1 MADSKMK
8 TEVLLRF
15 EDPRTN
21 RALVL
26 EDDGR
31 VAYAYLLDQERI
43 VGDVWLYNV
52 SEAPESEKW
61 KDQTERPF
69 LNPKS
74 FCNAKT
80 VPRLSE
86 DASISCKWFE
96 RGVEVLVDAVLVAR
110 LEQNAKPGWSR
121 LASRPGPL
129 AKPLDAK

>member
-1 MADSKMK
+1 VEDSRKK
-8 TEVLLRF
+8 TEILLRF
-15 EDPRTN
+15 DEPETE
-21 RALVL
+21 RAVVL

-31 VAYAYLLDQERI
+31 VAYAYLLDRERI

-61 KDQTERPF
+61 KEQKERPF

-74 FCNAKT
+74 FCKAE
-80 VPRLSE
+80 VAPRLSE
-86 DASISCKWFE
+86 HAAIVCKWYE
-96 RGVEVLVDAVLVAR
+96 KGVEVRIDAILVAR

-129 AKPLDAK
+129 AKPFE